1 MEKIA
6 KAIVKLRWVIIV
18 VVVGLTA
25 FFGLQLKTLT
35 INSDVISSL
44 PDDDPVA
51 KLYKDIGKKYGGNDM
66 GMIVLETDDVF
77 KTEVLE
83 HVKQITDSLKIM
95 EGINTVTSLTD
106 IIDIKGEEWGIEI
119 GKLIDEYDLP
129 DTQSELDSLK
139 DYVFSKDMYKG
150 AIVSDDGT
158 ATLVMFTLLDD
169 VDDKQAVAKEVKDK
183 VVALN
188 LPEKLYFGG
197 LPMMMNDISKLIMAD
212 LIWLLPIVF
221 ILIAFILLLSFR
233 SARGVIMPLL
243 TAVIAVVWTLGIMVL
258 LGFELTMISNNIPI
272 ILLAVGSAYTIHVL
286 NRINQTYD
294 EDRKKAVI
302 KALTYIIVPVILAAV
317 TTAVGFLSFVLG
329 AYMTMI
335 RDFGIFSAM
344 GTAIALLLSIFF
356 VPAVISAFSLYKK
369 PENLKK
375 DVEKKKSFLS
385 DKILQP
391 LVNLLFNH
399 PKYTLTAWG
408 VLLLLS
414 IGGMFLIT
422 TSVNMSE
429 YLKKDNPTRVSED
442 IMQKKFGGSQPV
454 FVVFK
459 GDMQSPEVLKMMIKT
474 EDYMEQYSEI
484 STTQSVAD
492 LIEEMNDVMGEG
504 KNIPD
509 SKDKIED
516 LWFLLDGQD
525 IMPQLV
531 SGDLDEGIIQSKFK
545 SSDSEKMA
553 DFVEY
558 MNTFIKENSTENCTI
573 QLTGMPSVYVK
584 MSDSL
589 LQSQFSSLVLA
600 LLFVLVIVGLLL
612 RSFWKGL
619 YATIPIIATIAILF
633 GFMGVAGIALDIAT
647 VLVASIALGIGI
659 DYSIHIITHF
669 NHTFK
674 ETGNINKALEETILI
689 SGKAI
694 IINVVSV
701 SAGFLVLIFSQMVPM
716 QNFGMLVALSM
727 IGSGLGALTLL
738 PVVLILTNR
747 KKENN
752 SKVN

>member
-1 MEKIA
+1 
-6 KAIVKLRWVIIV
+6 
-18 VVVGLTA
+18 
-25 FFGLQLKTLT
+25 
-35 INSDVISSL
+35 
-44 PDDDPVA
+44 
-51 KLYKDIGKKYGGNDM
+51 
-66 GMIVLETDDVF
+66 
-77 KTEVLE
+77 
-83 HVKQITDSLKIM
+83 
-95 EGINTVTSLTD
+95 
-106 IIDIKGEEWGIEI
+106 
-119 GKLIDEYDLP
+119 
-129 DTQSELDSLK
+129 
-139 DYVFSKDMYKG
+139 
-150 AIVSDDGT
+150 
-158 ATLVMFTLLDD
+158 
-169 VDDKQAVAKEVKDK
+169 
-183 VVALN
+183 
-188 LPEKLYFGG
+188 
-197 LPMMMNDISKLIMAD
+197 
-212 LIWLLPIVF
+212 
-221 ILIAFILLLSFR
+221 
-233 SARGVIMPLL
+233 VIMPLL

-286 NRINQTYD
+286 NRINQTFD

-317 TTAVGFLSFVLG
+317 TTAVGFLSFVFG

-344 GTAIALLLSIFF
+344 GTVIALLLSIFF
-356 VPAVISAFSLYKK
+356 VPAVISAFSMYKN
-369 PENLKK
+369 PESLKK

-391 LVNLLFNH
+391 LVKLLFNH
-399 PKYTLTAWG
+399 PKYTLAAWG

-422 TSVNMSE
+422 TSVNMNE

-442 IMQKKFGGSQPV
+442 ILQNKFGGSQPV

-474 EDYMEQYSEI
+474 EDYMEQNPEV

-504 KNIPD
+504 KRVPD
-509 SKDKIED
+509 RQDKIEQ

-531 SGDLDEGIIQSKFK
+531 SDDLDEGIIQSKFMA
-545 SSDSEKMA
+545 SDSKKMA

-558 MNTFIKENSTENCTI
+558 MDTFINENSTENCNI

-584 MSDSL
+584 MTDSL
-589 LQSQFSSLVLA
+589 LRSQFSSLILA

-612 RSFWKGL
+612 RSFSKGV

-633 GFMGVAGIALDIAT
+633 GFMGFAGIALDIAT

-669 NHTFK
+669 NHTLK

-738 PVVLILTNR
+738 PVILILANR
-747 KKENN
+747 KK
-752 SKVN
+752 KTIVK